1 MYYVSTWMTKST
13 QRKYQRF
20 ILIIIFTVIWIG
32 CAWLVHV
39 HKVISDHKRSLNLE
53 MAWVLRRRSSKRA
66 NWAREN
72 RGALG
77 FFYASQVKP
86 KISLEC
92 TYPFLLLHIYNF
104 ISPLYYL
111 TFMCIM
117 IMAHGTLLRKKW
129 TWVFQRAAALTLFTL
144 TYLVFMTLEIV

>member
-1 MYYVSTWMTKST
+1 MYYYVSTWMTKST

-77 FFYASQVKP
+77 FFMLHKSSQKYLWSVP
-86 KISLEC
+86 THFYYC
-92 TYPFLLLHIYNF
+92 TSTILSHLYI
-104 ISPLYYL
+104 ISPS
-111 TFMCIM
+111 CASWSWH
-117 IMAHGTLLRKKW
+117 MARFSEKNERGFFSVQQH
-129 TWVFQRAAALTLFTL
+129 
-144 TYLVFMTLEIV
+144 